1 MRDFVPA
8 MEKMLANGYDSGL
21 VDAPDFT
28 TGVKRLNLPILSH
41 SGCLP
46 VPPWR
51 ALGGS
56 LVLLQEGSSW
66 LWPGFCD
73 QIRLHLEH
81 TGHNKALRDQ
91 GQSCPSWRNQVIYQ
105 KQRNSP
111 PKTLLLQNSPGRR
124 CGPSLEPT
132 TSSGSGQSPG
142 TC

>member
-1 MRDFVPA
+1 

-51 ALGGS
+51 ALGDR

-91 GQSCPSWRNQVIYQ
+91 GQSCPSRSKQVSFEEGETFEPFSNFPQ
-105 KQRNSP
+105 
-111 PKTLLLQNSPGRR
+111 GRDVVLHW
-124 CGPSLEPT
+124 S
-132 TSSGSGQSPG
+132 
-142 TC
+142 

>member
-1 MRDFVPA
+1 

-28 TGVKRLNLPILSH
+28 TGVKNLPILSH

-51 ALGGS
+51 ALGDS

-91 GQSCPSWRNQVIYQ
+91 GQSCPSWRNQVINNEIPIKHFFFKIPQ
-105 KQRNSP
+105 GGDVVLHWS
-111 PKTLLLQNSPGRR
+111 
-124 CGPSLEPT
+124 
-132 TSSGSGQSPG
+132 
-142 TC
+142 

>member
-1 MRDFVPA
+1 MFGHLIDNQAAWMRDYVPV
-8 MEKMLANGYDSGL
+8 MEKMLANGYETGL

-51 ALGGS
+51 SLGDS
-56 LVLLQEGSSW
+56 LVLLQERSSW

-81 TGHNKALRDQ
+81 TGHNKTLRDQ
-91 GQSCPSWRNQVIYQ
+91 GQSCPGWRNQVIY
-105 KQRNSP
+105 
-111 PKTLLLQNSPGRR
+111 
-124 CGPSLEPT
+124 
-132 TSSGSGQSPG
+132 
-142 TC
+142 